1 MKCTTLRI
9 MAQHEHEGYV
19 ALGCCSG
26 AIMLVQREHEKGT
39 CKTWADGNVPLKSI
53 KSKFKIFILK
63 PPVTVEIKRERN
75 IEQ

>member
-1 MKCTTLRI
+1 MHDSK
-9 MAQHEHEGYV
+9 EHGQERERGCV
-19 ALGCCSG
+19 GLGCCSG

-53 KSKFKIFILK
+53 KSKFKFFILK